1 MRQDTKTEVIMV
13 RTTKQEKKELFD
25 LAIEN
30 KMNLSD
36 YLRFVGLKAKIK
48 VKIGE

>member
-13 RTTKQEKKELFD
+13 RTTKQEKEKLFE

-36 YLRFVGLKAKIK
+36 YLRFVGLKAKIEIK
-48 VKIGE
+48 VKE